1 MYIHIYKSAL
11 KYISN
16 QLKWAYQYYHAGRTR
31 GSKDIVKL
39 LIQSCFA
46 GWGWGGG
53 GGGGDTRD
61 YYLYIMTHVLGHC
74 SLAHTKKNIV
84 TTCVLEIPYHVIL
97 TAGVIK
103 AC

>member
-16 QLKWAYQYYHAGRTR
+16 QLKWAYQYHAGRTR

-46 GWGWGGG
+46 GWGWGVGG
-53 GGGGDTRD
+53 WYSWLQSIYHDTCFGP
-61 YYLYIMTHVLGHC
+61 LFSSTH
-74 SLAHTKKNIV
+74 KKHIV

-97 TAGVIK
+97 TAAVIK